1 MSKPLEQRLQDSL
14 RKFDEMH
21 LILNRKRG
29 EVHADVENILRSF
42 ANLRDEIAG
51 LIELVEVRRSASRFL
66 NALETRADENDNIV
80 LNGLSLKYHH
90 VRFIGVQ
97 AYVSTAWAIADR
109 ITGMV
114 GRILCT
120 QETGSNAS
128 SLAKIPAFIKRDIA
142 KKSTA
147 ALLVQSVR
155 QTFGWPIGLSYAIRN
170 HFLHDGAQ
178 WEGRDF
184 FEGTAAAAA
193 FRISD
198 AGWKLIEKKAID
210 EYGVND
216 SCHRAGARWP
226 VAPKE
231 DLRSMLQVIEQEMD
245 DALGV
250 LWGSAWN
257 SLLGHLGFILGE
269 D

>member
-1 MSKPLEQRLQDSL
+1 MSKTLEQRLQDSL

-29 EVHADVENILRSF
+29 NVHADVENVLRSF

-51 LIELVEVRRSASRFL
+51 IIELIDVRRSASRFL
-66 NALETRADENDNIV
+66 DALEIKVDEHDNIA
-80 LNGLSLKYHH
+80 LNGLTLKYHH

-97 AYVSTAWAIADR
+97 AYVSTTWAIADR
-109 ITGMV
+109 ITGTV

-120 QETGSNAS
+120 QETGSNAL
-128 SLAKIPAFIKRDIA
+128 SLAKIPVFIKRDIA

-147 ALLVQSVR
+147 ALLVKSVR

-170 HFLHDGAQ
+170 HFFHDGAQ

-184 FEGTAAAAA
+184 FEGTQAVAA

-198 AGWKLIEKKAID
+198 AGWRLIEQKAIN
-210 EYGVND
+210 EYEVND

-226 VAPKE
+226 VAPKD
-231 DLRSMLQVIEQEMD
+231 DLRATLQVIEQEMD